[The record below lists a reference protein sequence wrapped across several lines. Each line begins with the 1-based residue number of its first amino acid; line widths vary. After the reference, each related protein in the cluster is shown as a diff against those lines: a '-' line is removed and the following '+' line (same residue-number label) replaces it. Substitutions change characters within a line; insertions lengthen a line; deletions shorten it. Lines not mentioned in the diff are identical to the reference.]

1 MLGLERD
8 ERPSALLTGQ
18 RSGRQSGQQQQG
30 WSPGRSRMVPVPL
43 IEVRLKECAFRLM
56 REHVIQLQDAG
67 KNKEVEPPSLFLLLK
82 LPLWDTFALEV
93 LNFTQSSAPTVI
105 KSNVIS
111 KVRKPLHPKIRNY
124 VCGPS

>member
-1 MLGLERD
+1 
-8 ERPSALLTGQ
+8 
-18 RSGRQSGQQQQG
+18 
-30 WSPGRSRMVPVPL
+30 
-43 IEVRLKECAFRLM
+43 M